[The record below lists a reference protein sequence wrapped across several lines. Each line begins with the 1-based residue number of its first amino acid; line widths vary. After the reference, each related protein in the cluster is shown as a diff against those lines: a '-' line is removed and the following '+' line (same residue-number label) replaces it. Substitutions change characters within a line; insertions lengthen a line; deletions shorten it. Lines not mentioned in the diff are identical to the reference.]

1 MEVEVKSNC
10 MEDVLRRIQL
20 PAEILKSYHSFGVKD
35 LYDWQVECL
44 FSTGIWD
51 GGHLIYCAP
60 TSGGKT
66 LVAEL
71 LLLKTA
77 ILLKKTVI
85 FVLPYVSLVTEKES
99 YLKKLLARYNRSR
112 SPLDRIKVRGFFGDH
127 KGSRSYKENVLVCTI
142 EKANQIFN
150 SLITRGRGHQLGCVV
165 FDEVHSLG
173 SSFNGHLLEILIR
186 YVGSHLLYQLACYC
200 HSRHHCF
207 LDAVLPMQ

>member
-1 MEVEVKSNC
+1 MEDNAQKSNC

-20 PAEILKSYHSFGVKD
+20 PSEILKSYHNFGVKD

-85 FVLPYVSLVTEKES
+85 FVLPYVSLVTEKEI

-112 SPLDRIKVRGFFGDH
+112 PLLERVKVRGFFGDH
-127 KGSRSYKENVLVCTI
+127 CKGSRSYKENVLVCTI

-186 YVGSHLLYQLACYC
+186 
-200 HSRHHCF
+200 
-207 LDAVLPMQ
+207 